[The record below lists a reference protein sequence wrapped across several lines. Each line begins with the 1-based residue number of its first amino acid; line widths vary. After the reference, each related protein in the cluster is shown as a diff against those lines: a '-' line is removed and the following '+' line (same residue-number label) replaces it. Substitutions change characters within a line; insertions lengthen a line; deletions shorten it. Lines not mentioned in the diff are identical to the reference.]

1 LTIEALDLGCDSVQ
15 TERGEREEIEG
26 GAQTTCDTLP
36 PHLRK
41 MIMMHKFLAV
51 AVAAWIALLAGCNTL
66 HGFGQDMQVG
76 GEKIQDK
83 AKK

>member
-1 LTIEALDLGCDSVQ
+1 
-15 TERGEREEIEG
+15 
-26 GAQTTCDTLP
+26 
-36 PHLRK
+36 

-51 AVAAWIALLAGCNTL
+51 AIVAWIALLAGCNTM

>member
-1 LTIEALDLGCDSVQ
+1 
-15 TERGEREEIEG
+15 
-26 GAQTTCDTLP
+26 
-36 PHLRK
+36 

-51 AVAAWIALLAGCNTL
+51 AVVALIALLAGCNTMD
-66 HGFGQDMQVG
+66 GFGRDMERG